1 MSTFRYLFCDEFFG
15 EESMFYDIF
24 AGMSNSVSVLNLPS
38 NLFSIYSDSL
48 HIVMIIN
55 VLH

>member
-1 MSTFRYLFCDEFFG
+1 
-15 EESMFYDIF
+15 MFYDIF
-24 AGMSNSVSVLNLPS
+24 AGMSNLVSVLNLPS
-38 NLFSIYSDSL
+38 NLFSIYSDRL